1 MEKFKPRKSVKRF
14 VCETLISTLISSF
27 ILTLIVVF
35 YNQENFAISVVILI
49 LFFILDVLFSMY
61 GEVKEYQIDEEGI
74 FVIWDSLRL

>member
-49 LFFILDVLFSMY
+49 LFLFWMY
-61 GEVKEYQIDEEGI
+61 FFPCMEK
-74 FVIWDSLRL
+74 